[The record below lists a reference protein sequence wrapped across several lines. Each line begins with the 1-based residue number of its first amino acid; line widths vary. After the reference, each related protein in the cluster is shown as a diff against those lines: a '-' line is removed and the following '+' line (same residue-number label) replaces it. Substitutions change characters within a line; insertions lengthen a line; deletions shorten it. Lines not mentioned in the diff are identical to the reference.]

1 MPSPDASIKKLQKK
15 ADKVDTQLKK
25 LKLDL
30 GQKAKKNDIVSLK
43 NRVSAAEKDIKQ
55 IIAWIELQIE
65 WSEEVTMMLRLIDWN
80 ALSQAFP
87 GGGGTNPPQTPP
99 NYPPPEED

>member
-1 MPSPDASIKKLQKK
+1 MPSPEASIKKLQKK

-30 GQKAKKNDIVSLK
+30 GQKAKKNDITSLK

-55 IIAWIELQIE
+55 IVKWIESQVE
-65 WSEEVTMMLRLIDWN
+65 WSEEVTMMLRLVDWN
-80 ALSQAFP
+80 ALAQAFP

-99 NYPPPEED
+99 SWPPPED